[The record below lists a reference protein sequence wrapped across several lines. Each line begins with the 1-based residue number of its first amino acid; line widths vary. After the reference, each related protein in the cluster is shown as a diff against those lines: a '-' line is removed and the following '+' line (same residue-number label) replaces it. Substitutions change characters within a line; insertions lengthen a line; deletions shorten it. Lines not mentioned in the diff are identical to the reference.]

1 MQISIGNIIGGNSS
15 VAGIPPVK
23 DALHFDSTYGDRVDL
38 PLNFV
43 TGTRTISMWVNP
55 DVTTFNGQAR
65 QALCAQYG
73 GSGQRTTYW
82 EFRETGVIR
91 MYLPTASTGNSYV
104 LIESNAGQYFNGG
117 QWYYISVSL
126 DASTGATM
134 YVDGVAQT
142 NTAPAANL
150 GFTRS
155 GASFQWGNAVILTP
169 AFKGKL
175 KELAIWTSARTQSE
189 IVSDMTRVYTGS
201 ETGLKAYFPTTEGSG
216 SVIQDINSVY
226 TGSIVTTNPT
236 PNYID
241 DVMWVVS

>member
-1 MQISIGNIIGGNSS
+1 MNELNLIEEGGS
-15 VAGIPPVK
+15 VPVYD
-23 DALHFDSTYGDRVDL
+23 DALHFDATYGDRVDL
-38 PLNFV
+38 PFSFV

-55 DVTTFNGQAR
+55 DVTTFNGQSR
-65 QALCAQYG
+65 QFFFSQYA
-73 GSGQRTTYW
+73 SSNQRTTYW
-82 EFRETGVIR
+82 EFRDTGVLR
-91 MYLPTASTGNSYV
+91 VYVPTSTSGNNFV
-104 LIESNAGQYFNGG
+104 LIESNAGVYFNGG

-126 DASTGATM
+126 DSSTGATM

-142 NTAPAANL
+142 NTEPTATF

-155 GASFQWGNAVILTP
+155 GANTEWGNWSTQTK
-169 AFKGKL
+169 AFNGKL